1 MEIAISIA
9 ALIVGCIIGWLAQ
22 KSRQQALITKNE
34 MLTKQA
40 DETKDEA
47 QRQLAAVK
55 EEAERR
61 LESAKA
67 EAQQNMNNAKAEA
80 QQQLDIAKREAS
92 ERLEATKAEAQQQ
105 LEATKKEASE
115 QLAKTK
121 AEAQQQL
128 EATKKEA
135 SEQLAKTKAEAQQQ
149 LETLKKEASEQL
161 ARTKAEAQQ
170 QLEATKKEAS
180 EQLARTKAEAQ
191 QQLEAVKKE
200 ASEQLEATKKEASD
214 LLAKTKAEAEAQQ
227 QKALAEKDAAWN
239 DIMKG
244 QEQRFNETMARMSEQ
259 MKNATAD
266 MLKDRQ
272 KEFADSSNQQLGQIV
287 NPLRET
293 IDKMKQTM
301 ADTTLKQT
309 EMSSVL
315 KDNIERSMQQAMAA
329 KKSAE
334 ELANALKHGSKVQGD
349 WGEAV
354 LDELLTSQGLVRGI
368 HYDTQAVIRDA
379 QGNTV
384 HTDDGATLRP
394 DVILHLDQRREVI
407 IDSKVSL
414 TAFLD
419 YANADNEADR
429 QRFLKT
435 HIDSLQKHVKELSTK
450 DYSAYVQP
458 PKVRMDYVIMF
469 VPHTGALWTALN
481 AQPDLWRKAMEQNV
495 FIADEQTLFAALR
508 IISLTWT
515 QIRQAENHEQVYRLA
530 NEMLDRV
537 GQFMKKYTA
546 IGKALKTATT
556 AYDDAERK
564 LQPSGQSILQTCA
577 KLQKLGA
584 KQSDKNP
591 LPQLIDIDEVA
602 ALTPPAEDK
611 DDN

>member
-105 LEATKKEASE
+105 LEATKKEASDL
-115 QLAKTK
+115 LAK
-121 AEAQQQL
+121 
-128 EATKKEA
+128 
-135 SEQLAKTKAEAQQQ
+135 
-149 LETLKKEASEQL
+149 
-161 ARTKAEAQQ
+161 
-170 QLEATKKEAS
+170 
-180 EQLARTKAEAQ
+180 TKAEAQ

-200 ASEQLEATKKEASD
+200 ASEQLEATKKEAGD

-537 GQFMKKYTA
+537 GQFMKKYAA

-602 ALTPPAEDK
+602 ALVQPADDK

>member
-40 DETKDEA
+40 DEIKDEA

-92 ERLEATKAEAQQQ
+92 ERLETTKAEAQQQ

-135 SEQLAKTKAEAQQQ
+135 SEQLT
-149 LETLKKEASEQL
+149 
-161 ARTKAEAQQ
+161 
-170 QLEATKKEAS
+170 
-180 EQLARTKAEAQ
+180 RTKAEAQ

-537 GQFMKKYTA
+537 GQFMKKFTA
-546 IGKALKTATT
+546 IDRALKSATA
-556 AYDDAERK
+556 AYDDANRK

-591 LPQLIDIDEVA
+591 LPQLIDIDDIAVIA
-602 ALTPPAEDK
+602 PPAEDNEEGK
-611 DDN
+611 I

>member
-1 MEIAISIA
+1 MEIAISIV

-40 DETKDEA
+40 NETKDEA

-128 EATKKEA
+128 EAVKKEA
-135 SEQLAKTKAEAQQQ
+135 SEQLAKTKAEA
-149 LETLKKEASEQL
+149 L
-161 ARTKAEAQQ
+161 Q
-170 QLEATKKEAS
+170 QLEA
-180 EQLARTKAEAQ
+180 L
-191 QQLEAVKKE
+191 KKE

-546 IGKALKTATT
+546 IGKALKSATT

-602 ALTPPAEDK
+602 ALAPPADDQ

>member
-40 DETKDEA
+40 DEIKDEA

-92 ERLEATKAEAQQQ
+92 ERLETTKAEAQQQ
-105 LEATKKEASE
+105 LEAT
-115 QLAKTK
+115 
-121 AEAQQQL
+121 
-128 EATKKEA
+128 
-135 SEQLAKTKAEAQQQ
+135 
-149 LETLKKEASEQL
+149 KKEASEQL

-180 EQLARTKAEAQ
+180 EQLTRTKAEAQ

-537 GQFMKKYTA
+537 GQFMKKFTA
-546 IGKALKTATT
+546 IDRALKSATA
-556 AYDDAERK
+556 AYDDANRK

-591 LPQLIDIDEVA
+591 LPQLIDIDDIAVIA
-602 ALTPPAEDK
+602 PPAEDNEEGK
-611 DDN
+611 I

>member
-40 DETKDEA
+40 DDTKDEA

-105 LEATKKEASE
+105 LETLKKEASE
-115 QLAKTK
+115 
-121 AEAQQQL
+121 QL

-149 LETLKKEASEQL
+149 LE
-161 ARTKAEAQQ
+161 
-170 QLEATKKEAS
+170 
-180 EQLARTKAEAQ
+180 
-191 QQLEAVKKE
+191 AVKKE
-200 ASEQLEATKKEASD
+200 ASEQLETTKKEAGD

-602 ALTPPAEDK
+602 ALAPPADDQ

>member
-135 SEQLAKTKAEAQQQ
+135 SEQLT
-149 LETLKKEASEQL
+149 
-161 ARTKAEAQQ
+161 
-170 QLEATKKEAS
+170 
-180 EQLARTKAEAQ
+180 RTKAEAQ

-537 GQFMKKYTA
+537 GQFMKKFTA
-546 IGKALKTATT
+546 IDRALKSATA
-556 AYDDAERK
+556 AYDDANRK

-591 LPQLIDIDEVA
+591 LPQLIDIDDIAVIA
-602 ALTPPAEDK
+602 PPAEDNEEGK
-611 DDN
+611 I

>member
-1 MEIAISIA
+1 MEIAISIV

-47 QRQLAAVK
+47 QRQLAVVK
-55 EEAERR
+55 EEAELR
-61 LESAKA
+61 LESTKA

-105 LEATKKEASE
+105 LETLKKEASE
-115 QLAKTK
+115 
-121 AEAQQQL
+121 QL

-149 LETLKKEASEQL
+149 LE
-161 ARTKAEAQQ
+161 
-170 QLEATKKEAS
+170 
-180 EQLARTKAEAQ
+180 
-191 QQLEAVKKE
+191 AVKKE
-200 ASEQLEATKKEASD
+200 ASEQLETTKKEAGD

-419 YANADNEADR
+419 YANANNEADR

-602 ALTPPAEDK
+602 ALAPPADDQ

>member
-80 QQQLDIAKREAS
+80 QQRLDIAKREAS

-115 QLAKTK
+115 QLAK
-121 AEAQQQL
+121 
-128 EATKKEA
+128 
-135 SEQLAKTKAEAQQQ
+135 
-149 LETLKKEASEQL
+149 
-161 ARTKAEAQQ
+161 
-170 QLEATKKEAS
+170 
-180 EQLARTKAEAQ
+180 TKAEAQ

-429 QRFLKT
+429 LRFLKT

-537 GQFMKKYTA
+537 GQFMKKFTA
-546 IGKALKTATT
+546 IDRALKSATA
-556 AYDDAERK
+556 AYDDANRK

-591 LPQLIDIDEVA
+591 LPQLIDIDDIAVIA
-602 ALTPPAEDK
+602 PPAEDNEEGK
-611 DDN
+611 I

>member
-115 QLAKTK
+115 QL
-121 AEAQQQL
+121 

-149 LETLKKEASEQL
+149 LETL
-161 ARTKAEAQQ
+161 
-170 QLEATKKEAS
+170 
-180 EQLARTKAEAQ
+180 
-191 QQLEAVKKE
+191 KKE

-368 HYDTQAVIRDA
+368 HYETQAVIRDA

-591 LPQLIDIDEVA
+591 LPQLTDIDEVA
-602 ALTPPAEDK
+602 ALAPPADDQ

>member
-115 QLAKTK
+115 QLA
-121 AEAQQQL
+121 
-128 EATKKEA
+128 
-135 SEQLAKTKAEAQQQ
+135 
-149 LETLKKEASEQL
+149 
-161 ARTKAEAQQ
+161 RTKAEAQQ
-170 QLEATKKEAS
+170 QLEALKKEAS
-180 EQLARTKAEAQ
+180 EQLAKTKAEAQ

-602 ALTPPAEDK
+602 ALAPPADDQ

>member
-128 EATKKEA
+128 EAVKKEA
-135 SEQLAKTKAEAQQQ
+135 SEQLAKTKAEA
-149 LETLKKEASEQL
+149 L
-161 ARTKAEAQQ
+161 Q
-170 QLEATKKEAS
+170 QLEA
-180 EQLARTKAEAQ
+180 L
-191 QQLEAVKKE
+191 KKE

-244 QEQRFNETMARMSEQ
+244 QEQRFNEAMARMSEQ

-591 LPQLIDIDEVA
+591 LPQLIDIDDIAVIA
-602 ALTPPAEDK
+602 PPAEDNEEGK
-611 DDN
+611 I

>member
-80 QQQLDIAKREAS
+80 QQRLDIAKREAS

-128 EATKKEA
+128 EA
-135 SEQLAKTKAEAQQQ
+135 
-149 LETLKKEASEQL
+149 LKN
-161 ARTKAEAQQ
+161 
-170 QLEATKKEAS
+170 
-180 EQLARTKAEAQ
+180 
-191 QQLEAVKKE
+191 E
-200 ASEQLEATKKEASD
+200 ASEQLEDTKKEAGD

-244 QEQRFNETMARMSEQ
+244 QEQRFNEAMARMSEQ

-429 QRFLKT
+429 QQFLKT

-537 GQFMKKYTA
+537 GQFMKKYAA

-602 ALTPPAEDK
+602 ALAPPADDQ

>member
-40 DETKDEA
+40 DDTKDEA

-61 LESAKA
+61 LESAKT
-67 EAQQNMNNAKAEA
+67 EAQLNMNNAKAEA

-128 EATKKEA
+128 EA
-135 SEQLAKTKAEAQQQ
+135 
-149 LETLKKEASEQL
+149 
-161 ARTKAEAQQ
+161 
-170 QLEATKKEAS
+170 
-180 EQLARTKAEAQ
+180 
-191 QQLEAVKKE
+191 VKKE
-200 ASEQLEATKKEASD
+200 ASEQLDATKKEACD

-602 ALTPPAEDK
+602 ALDPPAEDQ

>member
-128 EATKKEA
+128 E
-135 SEQLAKTKAEAQQQ
+135 
-149 LETLKKEASEQL
+149 TL
-161 ARTKAEAQQ
+161 
-170 QLEATKKEAS
+170 
-180 EQLARTKAEAQ
+180 
-191 QQLEAVKKE
+191 KKE
-200 ASEQLEATKKEASD
+200 ASEQLEATKKEANEQ
-214 LLAKTKAEAEAQQ
+214 LAKTKAEAEAQQ

-537 GQFMKKYTA
+537 GQFMKKFTA
-546 IGKALKTATT
+546 IDRALKSATA
-556 AYDDAERK
+556 AYDDANRK

-591 LPQLIDIDEVA
+591 LPQLIDIDDIAVIA
-602 ALTPPAEDK
+602 PPAEDNEEGK
-611 DDN
+611 I

>member
-161 ARTKAEAQQ
+161 
-170 QLEATKKEAS
+170 
-180 EQLARTKAEAQ
+180 
-191 QQLEAVKKE
+191 
-200 ASEQLEATKKEASD
+200 EATKKEASD

-244 QEQRFNETMARMSEQ
+244 QEQRFNETMSRMSEQ

-602 ALTPPAEDK
+602 ALAPPADDQ

>member
-55 EEAERR
+55 EEAEHR
-61 LESAKA
+61 LENAKA

-80 QQQLDIAKREAS
+80 QQRLDIAKREAS

-115 QLAKTK
+115 QLAK
-121 AEAQQQL
+121 
-128 EATKKEA
+128 
-135 SEQLAKTKAEAQQQ
+135 
-149 LETLKKEASEQL
+149 
-161 ARTKAEAQQ
+161 
-170 QLEATKKEAS
+170 
-180 EQLARTKAEAQ
+180 TKAEAQ

-537 GQFMKKYTA
+537 GQFMKKYAA

-602 ALTPPAEDK
+602 ALAPPAEDQ

>member
-92 ERLEATKAEAQQQ
+92 ERLETTKAEAQQQ
-105 LEATKKEASE
+105 LGALKKEASE
-115 QLAKTK
+115 QLAK
-121 AEAQQQL
+121 
-128 EATKKEA
+128 
-135 SEQLAKTKAEAQQQ
+135 
-149 LETLKKEASEQL
+149 
-161 ARTKAEAQQ
+161 
-170 QLEATKKEAS
+170 
-180 EQLARTKAEAQ
+180 TKAEAQ

-584 KQSDKNP
+584 KQSDKNL

-602 ALTPPAEDK
+602 ALVQPSDDK

>member
-128 EATKKEA
+128 EATKKEP
-135 SEQLAKTKAEAQQQ
+135 SEQLAK
-149 LETLKKEASEQL
+149 
-161 ARTKAEAQQ
+161 
-170 QLEATKKEAS
+170 
-180 EQLARTKAEAQ
+180 TKAEAQ

-602 ALTPPAEDK
+602 ALAPPADDQ